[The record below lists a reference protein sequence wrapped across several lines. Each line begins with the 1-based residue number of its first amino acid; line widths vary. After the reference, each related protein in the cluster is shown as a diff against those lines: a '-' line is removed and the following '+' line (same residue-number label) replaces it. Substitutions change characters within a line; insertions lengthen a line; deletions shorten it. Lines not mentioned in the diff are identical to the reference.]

1 MTGAALVSALLVGLA
16 MGTVGRLV
24 VPRRRAV
31 PVWLTVAAGVAAA
44 LLGTI
49 VARLDGVDV
58 RDSGGRLLV
67 QAGAAGVAVLL
78 AVRAAAG
85 RRPGD
90 PAGSGQRP
98 ADPAVR

>member
-1 MTGAALVSALLVGLA
+1 MTGAALVSALLVGLVV
-16 MGTVGRLV
+16 GTLGRLV

-58 RDSGGRLLV
+58 RDSGVRLLV
-67 QAGAAGVAVLL
+67 QVAAAGVAVLL
-78 AVRAAAG
+78 AVRAGAG
-85 RRPGD
+85 RRPAE
-90 PAGSGQRP
+90 PAEPGRRP